1 MLFLKNRN
9 KKIKQKNKKNNNIGC
24 YKYNFLYIFKEIY
37 NEVSTLNFDKKI
49 CENKKN
55 VCIKKI
61 NNR

>member
-37 NEVSTLNFDKKI
+37 NEVSTLNYDKKI
-49 CENKKN
+49 MYEKK
-55 VCIKKI
+55 
-61 NNR
+61 

>member
-37 NEVSTLNFDKKI
+37 NEVSTLNYDKKI

-55 VCIKKI
+55 
-61 NNR
+61 